1 MRREGETAMQA
12 LKFLVVAMGVLIVVG
27 TGAIVVVIAKRMS
40 APAGPAITATLH
52 QPTGTRIVA
61 IAAAPDRNV
70 LHLQGGGPD
79 RLVSVDPRTGKVL
92 GTLSLQP

>member
-1 MRREGETAMQA
+1 MQG
-12 LKFLVVAMGVLIVVG
+12 LKFMVIAMGVLIVLG
-27 TGAIVVVIAKRMS
+27 MGAIVVIIAKRIS
-40 APAGPAITATLH
+40 APAGPAITAVL
-52 QPTGTRIVA
+52 QEPVGTRIVA

-79 RLVSVDPRTGKVL
+79 RLISVDPRTGKVL